1 MIRLLMAQS
10 TGTISVISNMWAAVP
25 PPAEHGFAYDLWVGI
40 LANFLTAALVI
51 GFWALWELAA
61 KRRRLFRFF
70 GLAHEKTLRI
80 FIGQVPHQGAPQ
92 GLVGFQE
99 SSEALRLAELFKS
112 PIPGLSD
119 RTLMSRNS
127 RAFASVSS

>member
-51 GFWALWELAA
+51 GSGLFGSLPPSDDDYSGSLAWLTKKPCGFSFVRYPIKELP
-61 KRRRLFRFF
+61 KDW
-70 GLAHEKTLRI
+70 
-80 FIGQVPHQGAPQ
+80 
-92 GLVGFQE
+92 
-99 SSEALRLAELFKS
+99 
-112 PIPGLSD
+112 SD
-119 RTLMSRNS
+119 SRKL
-127 RAFASVSS
+127 